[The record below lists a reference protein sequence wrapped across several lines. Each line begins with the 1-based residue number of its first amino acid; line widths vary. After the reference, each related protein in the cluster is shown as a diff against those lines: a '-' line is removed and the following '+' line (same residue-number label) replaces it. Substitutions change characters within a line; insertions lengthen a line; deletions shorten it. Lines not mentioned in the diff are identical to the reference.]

1 MANKYFQHATLNL
14 YFHVGF
20 DENSQPIVKRQSL
33 QNVSQS
39 VTPTALQTVAQAI
52 GSLYNG
58 DLVEIEQV
66 SNEVIA

>member
-20 DENSQPIVKRQSL
+20 DENSQAIVKRQSL

-52 GSLYNG
+52 ESLYNG